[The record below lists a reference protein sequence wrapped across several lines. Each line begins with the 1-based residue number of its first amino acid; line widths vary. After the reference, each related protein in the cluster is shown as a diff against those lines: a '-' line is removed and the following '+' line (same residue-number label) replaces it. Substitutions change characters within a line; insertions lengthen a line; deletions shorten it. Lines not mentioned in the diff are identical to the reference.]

1 MASSTRGS
9 VSDDEKARRP
19 SRPSGVTSITTL
31 SSMRLPSGN
40 HLAKIFGFLRWL
52 TRAGVSS
59 KAPGMQSFSTQS
71 GCGLLLPGFSAGVA
85 SVAGAGGVLLA
96 SAALAA
102 VVAACVAAAAS
113 ES

>member
-40 HLAKIFGFLRWL
+40 HLAKILGFLRWL

-59 KAPGMQSFSTQS
+59 KAPGMQSLSTQS
-71 GCGLLLPGFSAGVA
+71 GCGLLPGFSAGVA

-102 VVAACVAAAAS
+102 AVAACVAAAVS